1 MGVLCMSARDQLKLD
16 VIGKVVSD
24 VFDRD
29 RACLILDVSQRTIR
43 RYLKGYRDKGLLFV
57 KHGNYQRSP
66 LNKTPES
73 LRQRVCDL
81 VKNKYFD
88 FNMIHC
94 LEKLLENEKISIKRE
109 TFRKWCHD
117 IKMVKRAK
125 RRRSKARYMRARM
138 KQTGLM
144 LQMDGSPHKWFG
156 GKDSCLISAI
166 DDASNEVP
174 FAEFF
179 PAEDSLSCM
188 RVLEKIIAKKGIF
201 QLLYVDRAGWFGGTK
216 RTDFAQVKRAC
227 EELGVHVIF
236 ANSAEAK
243 GRVERLFNTLQDRL
257 IPEMRFRR
265 IHSYH
270 AANCFLQEQFLPN
283 EYDKKFTVIP
293 ANLQTAY
300 KPLPISIDLN
310 EIFCLKHYRI
320 VKRDH
325 TVPWQGKLYQI
336 TSPVKY
342 SIYKQKVEIRTYQ
355 DLSFKMFF
363 AGKELPLTLVNPLR
377 KAA

>member
-16 VIGKVVSD
+16 VIGKVVSG
-24 VFDRD
+24 VFDREK
-29 RACLILDVSQRTIR
+29 ACLVLDVSQRTIR
-43 RYLKGYRDKGLLFV
+43 RYLKAYMDNGPLCM

-66 LNKTPES
+66 VNKTSKEMKNKVLS
-73 LRQRVCDL
+73 LVRE
-81 VKNKYFD
+81 KYFD

-94 LEKLLENEKISIKRE
+94 LEKLSECENIHLKRE
-109 TFRKWCHD
+109 TFRKWCHE

-125 RRRSKARYMRARM
+125 RRRSKARYMRTRM

-156 GKDSCLISAI
+156 GRDSCLISAI

-201 QLLYVDRAGWFGGTK
+201 QILYVDRAGWFGGTK

-227 EELGVHVIF
+227 EELGIHVIF

-257 IPEMRFRR
+257 IPEMRLRR
-265 IHSYH
+265 IHSYQ
-270 AANCFLQEQFLPN
+270 AANCFLQDQFLPN
-283 EYDKKFTVIP
+283 EYDKKFRVTP

-300 KPLPISIDLN
+300 KPLPTDIDLN
-310 EIFCLKHYRI
+310 QIFCLKDYRI

-325 TVPWQGKLYQI
+325 TVPWQGNLYQI
-336 TSPVKY
+336 VSPVKY
-342 SIYKQKVEIRTYQ
+342 SIYKQKIEIRTYQ

-363 AGKELPLTLVNPLR
+363 AGKELPVTLVDPLR
-377 KAA
+377 RAA